1 LSSSTSTSY
10 SGSSHH
16 VPIPNVRTLVAV
28 FLTLILLTFITTL
41 ISYIDL
47 GEFNVI
53 VALLIALCK
62 ASIVAWIFMGVR
74 YTTSLTK
81 LFVIAGLVWLSILIL
96 LTYSDYTSRNWNY
109 QPRPWNNHTKAH
121 MFESYP

>member
-1 LSSSTSTSY
+1 MST
-10 SGSSHH
+10 HH
-16 VPIPNVRTLVAV
+16 VPIPKVGTLVGV
-28 FLTLILLTFITTL
+28 FVTLIILTFVTTVV
-41 ISYIDL
+41 SYINL

-81 LFVIAGLVWLSILIL
+81 LFVVAGLVWLSILIL
-96 LTYSDYTSRNWNY
+96 LTYSDYSSRHWIY
-109 QPRPWNNHTKAH
+109 HARPWNNHTKAP
-121 MFESYP
+121 MFER